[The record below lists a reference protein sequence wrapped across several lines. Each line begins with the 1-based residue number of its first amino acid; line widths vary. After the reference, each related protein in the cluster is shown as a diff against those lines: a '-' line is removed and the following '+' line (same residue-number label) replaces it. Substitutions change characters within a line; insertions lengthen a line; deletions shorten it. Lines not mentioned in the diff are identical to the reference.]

1 MFIIDCNSFFDN
13 AFQRIIVDKYTEIIK
28 IQTNLRYKEMRVLI
42 TGGAG
47 YVGSLLSRKL
57 ISKGYQVR
65 VMDALWYG
73 KQPIDECLAHE
84 DFELVQ
90 DDIRNLT
97 STVRAMKD
105 VDAVVHLASIVG
117 MPASSIEPRTSE
129 EINYLATKNIAEL
142 CQLHGIN
149 TYIFSST
156 CSVYG
161 SQPNK
166 IITEKSRTQ
175 PLDYYSKQKFLSER
189 AIGWLNTAPTI
200 LRFGT
205 LFGLS
210 PRMRF
215 DLVINLFIAKALQE
229 KEITVFGGNQFRPFL
244 HVEDAADSII
254 FALEKDLT
262 GTYNVMSENFTIMD
276 AARKIKELTNCDI
289 KISNEDEDQ
298 RNYNVSADKIK
309 NIGFQPQKN
318 VEFAYNQ
325 IKKSFDDGIIDDYT
339 KKIFNNYE
347 LLFSSKE
354 MQDKVFIQGI

>member
-1 MFIIDCNSFFDN
+1 M
-13 AFQRIIVDKYTEIIK
+13 RILV
-28 IQTNLRYKEMRVLI
+28 

-57 ISKGYQVR
+57 LAKGYQVR

-73 KQPIDECLAHE
+73 KQSISDCLTHE
-84 DFELVQ
+84 NFELVEE
-90 DDIRNLT
+90 DIRNLT

-142 CQLHGIN
+142 CQLHGIG
-149 TYIFSST
+149 TYIFAST

-161 SQPNK
+161 SQPEK
-166 IITEKSRTQ
+166 IITEKSRTS
-175 PLDYYSKQKFLSER
+175 PLDYYAKQKFLSER

-215 DLVINLFIAKALQE
+215 DLVINLFIAKALKE
-229 KEITVFGGNQFRPFL
+229 KEITVFGGNQYRPFL

-262 GTYNVMSENFTIMD
+262 GTYNIMSENFTILN
-276 AARKIKELTNCDI
+276 AAKKIKELTDCEI
-289 KISNEDEDQ
+289 QISNENEDK
-298 RNYNVSADKIK
+298 RNYNVSAEKIK
-309 NIGFQPQKN
+309 DIGFKPEKN
-318 VEFAYNQ
+318 VEFAFNQ
-325 IKKSFDDGIIDDYT
+325 IKKALENNTITNY
-339 KKIFNNYE
+339 KEKIYNNYE

-354 MQDKVFIQGI
+354 MQEKVFIQGI

>member
-1 MFIIDCNSFFDN
+1 M
-13 AFQRIIVDKYTEIIK
+13 RILV
-28 IQTNLRYKEMRVLI
+28 

-57 ISKGYQVR
+57 LAKGYQVR

-73 KQPIDECLAHE
+73 KQSISDCLTHE
-84 DFELVQ
+84 NFELVEE
-90 DDIRNLT
+90 DIRNLT

-142 CQLHGIN
+142 CQLHGIG
-149 TYIFSST
+149 TYIFAST

-161 SQPNK
+161 SQPEK
-166 IITEKSRTQ
+166 IITEKSKTS
-175 PLDYYSKQKFLSER
+175 PLDYYAKQKFLSER

-215 DLVINLFIAKALQE
+215 DLVINLFIAKALKE
-229 KEITVFGGNQFRPFL
+229 KKITVFGGNQYRPFL
-244 HVEDAADSII
+244 HVEDAAESII

-262 GTYNVMSENFTIMD
+262 GTYNVMSENFTILN
-276 AARKIKELTNCDI
+276 AAKKIKELTNCEI
-289 KISNEDEDQ
+289 QISNENEDK
-298 RNYNVSADKIK
+298 RNYNVSAQKIK
-309 NIGFQPQKN
+309 DIGFKPEKN
-318 VEFAYNQ
+318 VEFAFNQ
-325 IKKSFDDGIIDDYT
+325 IKKALEDELITDYT
-339 KKIFNNYE
+339 EKIYNNYE

-354 MQDKVFIQGI
+354 MQEKVFIQGI

>member
-1 MFIIDCNSFFDN
+1 M
-13 AFQRIIVDKYTEIIK
+13 RILV
-28 IQTNLRYKEMRVLI
+28 

-57 ISKGYQVR
+57 LAKGYQVR

-73 KQPIDECLAHE
+73 KQSISDCLTHE
-84 DFELVQ
+84 NFELVEE
-90 DDIRNLT
+90 DIRNLT

-142 CQLHGIN
+142 CQLHGIG
-149 TYIFSST
+149 TYIFAST

-161 SQPNK
+161 SQPEK
-166 IITEKSRTQ
+166 IITEKSKTS
-175 PLDYYSKQKFLSER
+175 PLDYYAKQKFLSER

-215 DLVINLFIAKALQE
+215 DLVINLFIAKALKE
-229 KEITVFGGNQFRPFL
+229 KEITVFGGNQYRPFL

-262 GTYNVMSENFTIMD
+262 GTYNIMTENFTILN
-276 AARKIKELTNCDI
+276 AAEKIKELTDCKI
-289 KISNEDEDQ
+289 QISNENEDK
-298 RNYNVSADKIK
+298 RNYNVSAEKIK
-309 NIGFQPQKN
+309 DVGFKPKKN
-318 VEFAYNQ
+318 VEFAFNQ
-325 IKKSFDDGIIDDYT
+325 IKKALEDNTITNY
-339 KKIFNNYE
+339 KEKIYNNYE

-354 MQDKVFIQGI
+354 MQEKVFIQGI